1 MAPVIDKKL
10 CIQCGTC
17 YDMCPQDCFTWRKG
31 ESPIVA
37 YPREC
42 WYCGAC
48 VIDCSEDAIHLEL
61 PLHMHIVPSPALY
74 GPPGP
79 EEAENLRK
87 AAEFSR
93 SVVRGG

>member
-1 MAPVIDKKL
+1 MAPIIDEKL
-10 CIQCGTC
+10 CNQCGIC
-17 YDMCPQDCFTWRKG
+17 YNFCPQDCFTWNKG
-31 ESPIVA
+31 ETPIVL

-42 WYCGAC
+42 WDCGAC
-48 VIDCSEDAIHLEL
+48 VIDCSENAIRLKL

-93 SVVRGG
+93 SIIRGD